1 MKLFTFI
8 NTEKLDSI
16 QEQQFK
22 LEKDMQRVTEK
33 NLQAVFNLHFV
44 KTEFSLNNF
53 RIDTLAFDSETN
65 SFVVIEYKRDKNF
78 SVIDQGYA
86 YLSLML
92 NNKADFILEYNEN
105 CKNTLKKA
113 DVDWT
118 QSKVIFVAP
127 SFTTYQREAINFK
140 DLPIELWEINK
151 FSNNSILYNQ
161 IKTSGSQESI
171 KTISKKDETIKKV
184 SEEIKV
190 YSEEEH
196 LENVNEDIK
205 ELYEQLKTAIL
216 ALDNIE
222 IKPKKLYLAFVAGT
236 NIADIRPQK
245 TALKLWLNLKIGEL
259 DDSKNIAR
267 DVSNIGH
274 WGNGDYE
281 LQITNDENL
290 EYIMSLIK
298 QSIRKNKK

>member
-1 MKLFTFI
+1 MKLFTI
-8 NTEKLDSI
+8 SNNQSLEVI
-16 QEQQFK
+16 QELQFK
-22 LEKDMQRVTEK
+22 LEKDIQNVSEK
-33 NLQAVFNLHFV
+33 NLQTVFNLHFV
-44 KTEFSLNNF
+44 KSEFSLNNF
-53 RIDTLAFDSETN
+53 RIDTLAFDQEIK
-65 SFVVIEYKRDKNF
+65 SFVIIEYKRDKNF

-105 CKNTLKKA
+105 CKDNLKKA

-118 QSKVIFVAP
+118 QSKVIFVSP

-140 DLPIELWEINK
+140 DLPIELWEIKK
-151 FSNNSILYNQ
+151 FSNNSILYNP

-190 YSEEEH
+190 YTEEEH
-196 LENVNEDIK
+196 LENVNDDIK
-205 ELYEQLKTAIL
+205 ELYEQLKAAIL
-216 ALDNIE
+216 GLDNIE

-236 NIADIRPQK
+236 NIVDIRPQK
-245 TALKLWLNLKIGEL
+245 TALKLWLNLKHGEL
-259 DDSKNIAR
+259 DDPKNLAR

-290 EYIMSLIK
+290 EYILSLIK
-298 QSIRKNKK
+298 QSLKKNKK